1 MSEKEK
7 QLASDILHI
16 FEQLPEPEKHQ
27 LLGVAQGM
35 DIASGLK
42 TAQAKDTSEESQAR

>member
-1 MSEKEK
+1 MEERYS
-7 QLASDILHI
+7 LV
-16 FEQLPEPEKHQ
+16 PEPEKHQ

-42 TAQAKDTSEESQAR
+42 TAQAKDTSEEPQAS